1 MKGMLIMKYTAI
13 FTAASVA
20 ALIAGSS
27 AFAQDG
33 LTGVQSLNDRID
45 DITTAASDELNEQ
58 NDPNRFGLTAANAGW
73 KGSLAASASATSG
86 NTKNRDVSIA
96 GRMTYGS
103 GVWSHSFG
111 FAGEFGSTDGVETKE
126 KLFGTYEANRYF
138 TANVYGFATGRATK
152 DKFGHRI
159 ITCMVQNQRRC
170 VDQQRHRRVDIKWLN
185 SCDQRLGREL

>member
-58 NDPNRFGLTAANAGW
+58 NDRFTAANAGW
-73 KGSLAASASATSG
+73 KGSLAASA
-86 NTKNRDVSIA
+86 
-96 GRMTYGS
+96 
-103 GVWSHSFG
+103 
-111 FAGEFGSTDGVETKE
+111 
-126 KLFGTYEANRYF
+126 
-138 TANVYGFATGRATK
+138 
-152 DKFGHRI
+152 
-159 ITCMVQNQRRC
+159 
-170 VDQQRHRRVDIKWLN
+170 
-185 SCDQRLGREL
+185 

>member
-1 MKGMLIMKYTAI
+1 MILINFRNYIRTAIPFLSGAICPRILMKGMLIMKYTAI

-86 NTKNRDVSIA
+86 NTK
-96 GRMTYGS
+96 
-103 GVWSHSFG
+103 
-111 FAGEFGSTDGVETKE
+111 KP
-126 KLFGTYEANRYF
+126 
-138 TANVYGFATGRATK
+138 
-152 DKFGHRI
+152 
-159 ITCMVQNQRRC
+159 
-170 VDQQRHRRVDIKWLN
+170 
-185 SCDQRLGREL
+185 

>member
-58 NDPNRFGLTAANAGW
+58 NDPNRFGFTAANAGW

-103 GVWSHSFG
+103 GYGAILSALQVNSVPPMALKPRKNCSAH
-111 FAGEFGSTDGVETKE
+111 TKPTVT
-126 KLFGTYEANRYF
+126 LQLTF
-138 TANVYGFATGRATK
+138 
-152 DKFGHRI
+152 
-159 ITCMVQNQRRC
+159 MVLPQAARQKISSAHWTQTHLWAL
-170 VDQQRHRRVDIKWLN
+170 VQASV
-185 SCDQRLGREL
+185 S

>member
-126 KLFGTYEANRYF
+126 KLFG
-138 TANVYGFATGRATK
+138 
-152 DKFGHRI
+152 HRI
-159 ITCMVQNQRRC
+159 ITCMVQNQRCC
-170 VDQQRHRRVDIKWLN
+170 VDQQRHRRVGIKRLN
-185 SCDQRLGREL
+185 SCDQRLGLEL